1 MCCTFYLPSK
11 VNFRTCF
18 DQNVK
23 MKSLLLRGLQF
34 CKIVLA
40 VGGLKKEL
48 SMPKMLPW
56 TGFLESPVVFL
67 VDPIAGLI
75 MELLFAKKLYSGLA
89 I

>member
-1 MCCTFYLPSK
+1 MCCTIYLPSK

-23 MKSLLLRGLQF
+23 MKSLLLRGLRF

-56 TGFLESPVVFL
+56 TGFLESPVVLL
-67 VDPIAGLI
+67 VDPIVGLI
-75 MELLFAKKLYSGLA
+75 MELLFALKLYSGLD